1 MLSPVSLIEN
11 HWAEGVVLGIPDTV
25 GNKCEI
31 VNKQQEGK
39 SGWSHGKGSQ
49 GKWQKMKSEG

>member
-1 MLSPVSLIEN
+1 MEN
-11 HWAEGVVLGIPDTV
+11 HRAGTVLLGIPDTV

-39 SGWSHGKGSQ
+39 CGWRHVSE
-49 GKWQKMKSEG
+49 GKWQKMKSER